1 MIIVDV
7 QTHVVRRQRDD
18 QLWNPKMVWDEKV
31 VLLVSV
37 TLESGETG
45 WGEAWVD
52 GITYTVVEE
61 LITKTFRPLLIGQNV
76 KYFTRIWETLFEK
89 SVYSSKQGLVYAATG
104 AVDMAVLDAYAKALR
119 LPLCELLGRHADS
132 IPCYASGGLYG
143 RDKTIDDLA
152 AEMAGYV
159 ERGFRAVKIKAGGA
173 PLKVDITRVAAV
185 REAVGPDVRLMVDSL
200 YNHSVQ
206 EAIAFS
212 NAIAAYDVYFLE
224 APIAPTDIRGLAKVN
239 ARGATPVAGNEF
251 AHGRYDYLRLMQ
263 ENAVDYVHLDPIL
276 CGGVTEGLKI
286 AAMASAFHMDVS
298 FHSSSSAVCFAANI
312 HLAAAVANCDSIEFH
327 MVHQVLFDKVPEDT
341 FVIDDKGRLK
351 VPEGPGL
358 GIGELRSAS

>member
-18 QLWNPKMVWDEKV
+18 RLWNPKMLWEEKV
-31 VLLVSV
+31 VFLVSV

-52 GITYTVVEE
+52 GITHTVVDE
-61 LITKTFRPLLIGQNV
+61 LVNKTFKPLLIGKNV
-76 KYFTRIWETLFEK
+76 KYFSKICETLLEK

-104 AVDMAVLDAYAKALR
+104 AVDMAVLDAYSRALQ
-119 LPLCELLGRHADS
+119 LPLCDLLGRHADTV
-132 IPCYASGGLYG
+132 PCYASGGLYG
-143 RDKTIDDLA
+143 RGKTVDDLA

-159 ERGFRAVKIKAGGA
+159 ALGFKAVKIKAGGA
-173 PLKVDITRVAAV
+173 PLRDDIARVAAV
-185 REAVGPDVRLMVDSL
+185 REAIGPDIRLMVDSL

-212 NAIAAYDVYFLE
+212 NAIADHDVYFLE
-224 APIAPTDIRGLAKVN
+224 APVAPTDIAGLAKVN
-239 ARGATPVAGNEF
+239 ARGRTPVAGNEF
-251 AHGRYDYLRLMQ
+251 AHGRYEYLRLMQ
-263 ENAVDYVHLDPIL
+263 EGAVDYVHLDPIL
-276 CGGVTEGLKI
+276 CGGIGEGLKI
-286 AAMASAFHMDVS
+286 AATASAFHINVS

-312 HLAAAVANCDSIEFH
+312 HLAAAVANCDSVEFH
-327 MVHQVLFDKVPEDT
+327 MVHQVLFDSVPEGT
-341 FVIDDKGRLK
+341 FALDENGRLK

-358 GIGELRSAS
+358 GIGELRLS